1 MKPENPAERIRLIE
15 DTMICFFYSLCG
27 FVPLLGGLLAF
38 FALVRAIRIRTRSRG
53 VWNPA
58 QRYLNLAFAFAAV
71 GLLVSLLL
79 GGWLQLVVMRK
90 LGLI

>member
-1 MKPENPAERIRLIE
+1 MKTENPAERIRLIE
-15 DTMICFFYSLCG
+15 DSMTCFFYSLCG
-27 FVPLLGGLLAF
+27 LFPLLGGLLSF
-38 FALVRAIRIRTRSRG
+38 FALVRVIRIRTRSRG

-58 QRYLNLAFAFAAV
+58 QLYLNLSFAFAAV
-71 GLLVSLLL
+71 GLLVSLVL

>member
-15 DTMICFFYSLCG
+15 DSMRCFVFSLFG
-27 FVPLLGGLLAF
+27 LIPVLGGLLAF
-38 FALVRAIRIRTRSRG
+38 WALVCGIRIRTRSRR